1 MILARAYTSWGR
13 RRRGNEPLMPKQKP
27 SLRSIADAMAGDA
40 AGYALLAPP
49 EERDDVIAKARC
61 AVEQQP

>member
-1 MILARAYTSWGR
+1 
-13 RRRGNEPLMPKQKP
+13 MPKQIP

-49 EERDDVIAKARC
+49 EERDDVIASL
-61 AVEQQP
+61 VEGFRDGCIEYGIPIQPGDLA